1 MDKALYNL
9 WTHVYNVLLLDT
21 LLPEFFEDYA
31 LWVSEW
37 VKVAESCLTLC
48 DPMIYTVHGILQTKI
63 LEWVAFLFSRGSSQP
78 RDWTQVSC
86 IAGELY
92 QLSHKDSPR
101 ILEWVGYSFTRR
113 SSQPRNWTTVSCTAG
128 GFFTNWAIRET
139 PILQLSYQGNIYI
152 NNIK

>member
-1 MDKALYNL
+1 MNTCIQCFVTWHFASWVFWGLC
-9 WTHVYNVLLLDT
+9 
-21 LLPEFFEDYA
+21 P
-31 LWVSEW
+31 VSEW

-113 SSQPRNWTTVSCTAG
+113 SSQPRNWTRVSCIAG
-128 GFFTNWAIRET
+128 GFFTNWAIREI
-139 PILQLSYQGNIYI
+139 PILQLSYQGSIYI

>member
-37 VKVAESCLTLC
+37 VKVAELCLTLC

-86 IAGELY
+86 IAGGLY

-113 SSQPRNWTTVSCTAG
+113 SSQPRNRTRVSCIAG
-128 GFFTNWAIRET
+128 GFFTNWAIREA
-139 PILQLSYQGNIYI
+139 LLVRGV
-152 NNIK
+152 